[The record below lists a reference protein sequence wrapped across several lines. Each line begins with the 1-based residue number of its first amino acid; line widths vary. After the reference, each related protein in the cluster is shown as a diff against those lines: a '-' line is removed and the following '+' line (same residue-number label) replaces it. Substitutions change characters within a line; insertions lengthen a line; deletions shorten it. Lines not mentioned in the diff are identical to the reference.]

1 MQVPEEEG
9 RKHGEIYH
17 DHKARNSGYHADA
30 VDGPAVPGDTELVSP
45 LERDTNRQAPGS
57 RDHRPIS
64 DPRKRYGLSDPDVWA
79 AIQRTLAQQNRLS
92 SIVPTEASPKKAGV
106 IRRPEVP
113 SRTSSQR
120 RALNHFARELEKYA
134 DAADAT
140 GKLPVIT
147 PTESDM
153 KYSLHTVKPLSPY
166 RKQFEAAGLAVT
178 ADQQRNKSPEQIYE
192 QSQSKCIASN
202 CYNQEPHGEIDG
214 IYDYSSD
221 SATPSSQW
229 VVELPQPDAVPVKDE
244 FLARKQAPQAIDKDS
259 PIRGRKL
266 LPWLRRKHDT
276 MEPDPTPRSRVGTMV
291 ETRRGEWKLAGKE
304 NQEAN
309 EVPPVAIKDRP
320 RRGESQEARQKRTID
335 PVAPQTPA
343 KPRPHVRSHIA
354 EFVNGSSNQPTR
366 AQENTTDRKG
376 KFRSEKELARASLP
390 RVKSSRHDQGLDS
403 QPHHHPFFQR
413 HHRSP
418 HHRIHHVHGAPV
430 TWIEEKPKKSPQR
443 RPEGSQ
449 GLRKPKPRPQPVSPA
464 PELPFTWK
472 YAVSNAS
479 SLERALN
486 VAQERVS
493 RIESQALRP
502 SNPKVTPK
510 AHTKAHKHHPLLAQD
525 SCRIHTGS
533 GQPPKPV
540 EAIITAEEVKTGT
553 AFGKDTTHLQRHYPL
568 TRAENRVLRQEGD
581 NAAAPLPTQQTRND
595 GNDQPKLEDLSAA
608 KGKETMQRKQL
619 GELEESE
626 PTPSSN
632 SPDELDTALNH
643 LDVFFDTDD
652 VAIDDREVL
661 QGLQVAVRAAADD
674 LYDGLLRQRTGLR
687 IRRFLADLK
696 AIDSFDPQLAVNQPM
711 PKPSA
716 SKPKKS
722 QTLQ

>member
-9 RKHGEIYH
+9 QKYGNRYH
-17 DHKARNSGYHADA
+17 DHKARNSGYHGDA
-30 VDGPAVPGDTELVSP
+30 VDGPAVPGDSELVSP
-45 LERDTNRQAPGS
+45 PEHDASRQAPGS

-79 AIQRTLAQQNRLS
+79 AIQRTLAQQNRVS

-178 ADQQRNKSPEQIYE
+178 ADQQRNKSPELIYE
-192 QSQSKCIASN
+192 QPQN
-202 CYNQEPHGEIDG
+202 G

-229 VVELPQPDAVPVKDE
+229 VVELPQPDPVLAKDE
-244 FLARKQAPQAIDKDS
+244 IPARKQGPQAIDKDS

-276 MEPDPTPRSRVGTMV
+276 MEPDPTPRPRVGTMV

-309 EVPPVAIKDRP
+309 KVLPVAIKDRP
-320 RRGESQEARQKRTID
+320 RRGESQEARQKISID
-335 PVAPQTPA
+335 AVAPQTPA

-376 KFRSEKELARASLP
+376 KFRPEKELARASLP
-390 RVKSSRHDQGLDS
+390 RVKSSRHDQDVDS
-403 QPHHHPFFQR
+403 RPHHHPFFQR
-413 HHRSP
+413 HHLSP

-430 TWIEEKPKKSPQR
+430 TWIEEKPKRSPQR
-443 RPEGSQ
+443 RPEESQ

-502 SNPKVTPK
+502 SNPKVAPK

-533 GQPPKPV
+533 GRPPKPV

-553 AFGKDTTHLQRHYPL
+553 AFGKDTTHLQRRYPL
-568 TRAENRVLRQEGD
+568 ARAENRIEKEETDKAV
-581 NAAAPLPTQQTRND
+581 APLPTQQTRND
-595 GNDQPKLEDLSAA
+595 VNDEKNAQPNDQSAA
-608 KGKETMQRKQL
+608 KGKETMRSGEL
-619 GELEESE
+619 GELEEAK

-632 SPDELDTALNH
+632 SPDELDAALNH

-652 VAIDDREVL
+652 AAIDDREVL
-661 QGLQVAVRAAADD
+661 QGLQVAVRAAVDD

-711 PKPSA
+711 PKASA
-716 SKPKKS
+716 SKRAKKD
-722 QTLQ
+722 QALQ